1 MPRIGVIAGDGIGV
15 DVVREGLKVLRA
27 ADESFKLGLEITEFD
42 YGAERYLKDGVS
54 LPAGQMDD
62 FRKNWDAVYLGAMGD
77 PRIPDM
83 RHAKDI
89 LLAMRFE
96 LDLYINLRPC
106 IALDDKLVPLKG
118 KTAKDIAFI
127 MLRENTE
134 GLYAGM
140 GGIFK
145 KGTPDEI
152 ATQEEINT
160 RKGVERICRAAFE
173 VAKKHGKKKVTM
185 ADKHNVLRFGHD
197 LWERAFFETA
207 KEYPAILAEH
217 MFADALAMQMV
228 KAPENFEVIVTNN
241 MFGDILTDLGA
252 ILQGGLGVAGSG
264 NIHPGR
270 VSLFEPIHGSAPK
283 YAGKDTASPIA
294 AIATAQMMLEW
305 LSDEGGGVVK
315 GGKKGD
321 PKSLAAAAKRIEDA
335 IVDAIRKGK
344 VTRDLGGTLGTAA
357 TGDYVASVV
366 RG

>member
-1 MPRIGVIAGDGIGV
+1 MPRISVIAGDGIGV
-15 DVVREGLKVLRA
+15 DVIREGLKVLRA
-27 ADESFKLGLEITEFD
+27 ADHAFGLALEIHETD
-42 YGAERYLKDGVS
+42 YGAEKFLRDGVA
-54 LPAGQMDD
+54 LPPGQMDD
-62 FRKNWDAVYLGAMGD
+62 WRKNWDAIYLGAMGD

-89 LLAMRFE
+89 LLAARFE

-106 IALDDKLVPLKG
+106 VALDDKLVPLKG
-118 KTAKDIAFI
+118 KSAKDVQFI

-160 RKGVERICRAAFE
+160 RKGVERVCRAAFE
-173 VAKKHGKKKVTM
+173 TAKKRGKKKVTM

-207 KEYPAILAEH
+207 KEYPSITAEH

-283 YAGKDTASPIA
+283 YAGKDTANPIA

-305 LSDEGGGVVK
+305 LAEEGGGVVK
-315 GGKKGD
+315 GGKKSD
-321 PKSLAAAAKRIEDA
+321 PKKLAAAAKRIEDV
-335 IVDAIRKGK
+335 IVQAIREGK
-344 VTRDLGGTLGTAA
+344 TTKDLGGSLGCKA
-357 TGDYVASVV
+357 TGDWIAERV

>member
-1 MPRIGVIAGDGIGV
+1 MAHRIGVIAGDGIGV
-15 DVVREGLKVLRA
+15 DVIREGLKVLRA
-27 ADESFKLGLEITEFD
+27 ADETFKLGLEITEFD
-42 YGAERYLKDGVS
+42 YGAERYLKDGVA
-54 LPAGQMDD
+54 LPPGQMDD
-62 FRKNWDAVYLGAMGD
+62 FRKNWDAIYLGAMGD

-96 LDLYINLRPC
+96 LDLYINLRPVK
-106 IALDDKLVPLKG
+106 ALDDRLVPLKN
-118 KTAKDIAFI
+118 KSAKDVNIV

-160 RKGVERICRAAFE
+160 FKGVHRICKAAFDH
-173 VAKKHGKKKVTM
+173 AKANGLTKVTM
-185 ADKHNVLRFGHD
+185 ADKHNVLRYGHD
-197 LWERAFFETA
+197 LWERAFFDLA
-207 KEYPAILAEH
+207 KQYPGISAEH

-228 KAPENFEVIVTNN
+228 KAPESFQVIVTNN

-283 YAGKDTASPIA
+283 YAGKDVASPVA

-305 LSDEGGGVVK
+305 LAVDGPKGP
-315 GGKKGD
+315 GGKKFAD
-321 PKSLAAAAKRIEDA
+321 AAKRIEDV
-335 IVDAIRKGK
+335 IVEAIRKGK
-344 VTRDLGGTLGTAA
+344 VTKDLGGELGTKACGDWIAA
-357 TGDYVASVV
+357 AVKG
-366 RG
+366 

>member
-1 MPRIGVIAGDGIGV
+1 MARIGVIAGDGIGV
-15 DVVREGLKVLRA
+15 DVIREGLKVLRT
-27 ADESFKLGLEITEFD
+27 ADETFKLGLSITEFD

-54 LPAGQMDD
+54 LPPGQMDD

-106 IALDDKLVPLKG
+106 IAFDDRLVPLKG
-118 KTAKDIAFI
+118 KTAKDIQFV

-173 VAKKHGKKKVTM
+173 TAKKIGRKKVTM

-197 LWERAFFETA
+197 LWERAFFEVA
-207 KEYPAILAEH
+207 KDYPGINAEH

-264 NIHPGR
+264 NIHPGQ

-283 YAGKDTASPIA
+283 YAGKDTASPVA

-305 LSDEGGGVVK
+305 LADEGGGVVK
-315 GGKKGD
+315 GGTKSD
-321 PKSLAAAAKRIEDA
+321 PKKLRDAAAAIDKA
-335 IVDAIRKGK
+335 IVAAVREGK
-344 VTRDLGGTLGTAA
+344 VTRDLGGSLGTAA
-357 TGDYVASVV
+357 TGDWIAARVK
-366 RG
+366 G

>member
-1 MPRIGVIAGDGIGV
+1 MARIGVIAGDGIGV

-27 ADESFKLGLEITEFD
+27 ADGAFGLGLEVTEFD
-42 YGAERYLKDGVS
+42 YGAERYLKDGTT
-54 LPAGQMDD
+54 LPPGQMDA
-62 FRKNWDAVYLGAMGD
+62 FRKDFDAVFLGAMGD

-96 LDLYINLRPC
+96 LDLYVNLRPVK
-106 IALDDKLVPLKG
+106 ALDDRLVPLKN
-118 KTAKDIAFI
+118 KTAKDIDIVMF
-127 MLRENTE
+127 RENTE

-160 RKGVERICRAAFE
+160 FKGVHRICKAAFDH
-173 VAKKHGKKKVTM
+173 AKKHGRKKVTM
-185 ADKHNVLRFGHD
+185 ADKHNVLRYGHD
-197 LWERAFFETA
+197 LWERVFFALGE
-207 KEYPAILAEH
+207 EYPGITAEH
-217 MFADALAMQMV
+217 MFADALAMQLV

-264 NIHPGR
+264 NIHPGQ

-283 YAGKDTASPIA
+283 YAGKDAANPIA
-294 AIATAQMMLEW
+294 AIATVQMMFEFLADDGPRSAGW
-305 LSDEGGGVVK
+305 PA
-315 GGKKGD
+315 
-321 PKSLAAAAKRIEDA
+321 PKRDGFRKAAARIEEV

-344 VTRDLGGTLGTAA
+344 TTKDLGGSLGCAA
-357 TGDYVASVV
+357 TGDWIAAALK
-366 RG
+366 G

>member
-1 MPRIGVIAGDGIGV
+1 MRIGVIPGDGIGV

-27 ADESFKLGLEITEFD
+27 ADEAFKLGLEIREFD
-42 YGAERYLKDGVS
+42 YGAERYLKDGVA
-54 LPAGQMDD
+54 LPPGQMDD
-62 FRKNWDAVYLGAMGD
+62 FRQNYDAIYLGAMGD

-89 LLAMRFE
+89 LIAMRVE

-106 IALDDKLVPLKG
+106 IALDDKLVPLKA
-118 KTAKDIAFI
+118 KTAKDIQFI

-134 GLYAGM
+134 GMYAGI

-145 KGTPDEI
+145 KGTPDEV
-152 ATQEEINT
+152 ALQEDMNT

-185 ADKHNVLRFGHD
+185 ADKHNILRFGHD
-197 LWERAFFETA
+197 LWDRCFQEVAT
-207 KEYPAILAEH
+207 EYPSITAEH

-228 KAPENFEVIVTNN
+228 KAPENYEVIVTNN

-264 NIHPGR
+264 NIHPGK

-283 YAGKDTASPIA
+283 YAGKDTASPVA

-305 LSDEGGGVVK
+305 LADEGGGVCK
-315 GGKKGD
+315 TTKKGD
-321 PKSLAAAAKRIEDA
+321 PKNLRAAAKRIEDG
-335 IVDAIRKGK
+335 IIEAIRSGK
-344 VTRDLGGTLGTAA
+344 VTKDLGGTLGTKA
-357 TGDYVASVV
+357 TGDFLASYV